1 MEFQRISFI
10 FACFNLQQTTNTM
23 VIFPNA
29 KINIGLNV
37 LSKRKDGFHNIETV
51 MYPVVYNDL
60 LEILED
66 KSASS
71 KAKKTDKPVQYI
83 FQHTGGKIPGKQD
96 ENICIRA
103 FNLLDADYK
112 LPPVSIY
119 LHKLIPIGAGLGGGS
134 SDGANVLKLLND
146 LFKLGIKTTELEFYA
161 KQLGTDCPFFIQNK
175 PVYAN
180 GRGDKFEN
188 INLDLSEYSI
198 VLITPPIHVATTE
211 AYAKVVPSEPGYSL
225 KDLIKQPILNW
236 KKKMHN
242 DFETTILRK
251 YPEIAAIKK
260 DLYKKGAVYASMS
273 GSGSTVYGIFNNK
286 ENFKGEFKG
295 CRVHWASNIN

>member
-1 MEFQRISFI
+1 MIS
-10 FACFNLQQTTNTM
+10 
-23 VIFPNA
+23 FPNA

-37 LSKRKDGFHNIETV
+37 LSKRKDGFHNMETV
-51 MYPVVYNDL
+51 MFPVVYNDV

-66 KSASS
+66 KSASGS
-71 KAKKTDKPVQYI
+71 KGKKPEKPDKQVPYT
-83 FQHTGGKIPGKQD
+83 FQHSGGKIPGKQD

-103 FNLLDADYK
+103 YNLLEADYK

-119 LHKLIPIGAGLGGGS
+119 LHKMIAIGAGLGGGS
-134 SDGANVLKLLND
+134 SDGAYTLKLLND
-146 LFKLGIKTTELEFYA
+146 YFKIGLKTSELESYAKKLGS
-161 KQLGTDCPFFIQNK
+161 DCPFFIQNK

-180 GRGDKFEN
+180 GRGDKFES
-188 INLDLSEYSI
+188 INLDLSEYNI
-198 VLITPPIHVATTE
+198 VLITPPIHIATAE

-251 YPEIAAIKK
+251 YPDISNIKK

-295 CRVHWASNIN
+295 CKVHWVSSSI